1 MENIRTECDIMKCR
15 DFQPLDNT
23 GQIQKVGL
31 DCVCIC
37 VGGGG
42 ERGEGRGADIL
53 NCGQLIKFNL

>member
-1 MENIRTECDIMKCR
+1 MIMKCR

-42 ERGEGRGADIL
+42 KGGGEG
-53 NCGQLIKFNL
+53 GQTF

>member
-1 MENIRTECDIMKCR
+1 MIRTECDIMKCR

-42 ERGEGRGADIL
+42 EGADIL